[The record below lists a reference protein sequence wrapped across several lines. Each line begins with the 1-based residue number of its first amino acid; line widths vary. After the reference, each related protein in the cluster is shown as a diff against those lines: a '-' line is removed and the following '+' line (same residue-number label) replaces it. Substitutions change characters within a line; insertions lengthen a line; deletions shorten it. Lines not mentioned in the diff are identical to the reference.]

1 MTSSDLRLGIDLGG
15 TKIEAAAVAPD
26 GVVVARLRRPNPG
39 SYDGLLATVRDLVE
53 AIEAEAACRFA
64 RVGAG
69 VPGSVSPVTGAMR
82 NANSTW
88 LNGRTLREDLEA
100 ALGRPVKVAND
111 ANCMALSEAMDGAG
125 AGANV
130 VVAIILGTGCG
141 GGLVVN
147 GRLIEGRNGVAGEWG
162 HTPLP
167 WPRADE
173 LPGTRCWCGQANC
186 LETYLSGSGLERDF
200 RESTGEGVRGDEII
214 RRARASD
221 AAAMQALDRHRDRL
235 GRALANVVNLVDPDV
250 FVIAGGLS
258 NVPEIIEAAREA
270 MRPYVFSDTLT
281 TPVRRAEH
289 GDSSGV
295 RGAAWLWPIED

>member
-1 MTSSDLRLGIDLGG
+1 MTPSDLRLGIDLGG

-26 GVVVARLRRPNPG
+26 GVVVARLRRSNPG
-39 SYDGLLATVRDLVE
+39 SYDGLLSTVRELVE
-53 AIEAEAACRFA
+53 AIEAEAGCRFA
-64 RVGAG
+64 RVGTG

-130 VVAIILGTGCG
+130 VFAIILGTGCG

-167 WPRADE
+167 GPRADE

-200 RESTGEGVRGDEII
+200 REATGEAAKGDEII
-214 RRARASD
+214 RRARAGD
-221 AAAMQALDRHRDRL
+221 PAATGALDRHRDRL

-258 NVPEIIEAAREA
+258 NVPEIIETAQDA